1 MKIILYICLIFS
13 FTPAFSQN
21 TQINP
26 GVLWNDIDGNP
37 INAHGGCVIFENG
50 LIIGLEKIVPD
61 SFQTESVVI
70 NPQTYITGNGSAFL

>member
-37 INAHGGCVIFENG
+37 INTHGG
-50 LIIGLEKIVPD
+50 
-61 SFQTESVVI
+61 
-70 NPQTYITGNGSAFL
+70 

>member
-1 MKIILYICLIFS
+1 MEIPLMHMEDALFLKM
-13 FTPAFSQN
+13 
-21 TQINP
+21 
-26 GVLWNDIDGNP
+26 
-37 INAHGGCVIFENG
+37 G

>member
-26 GVLWNDIDGNP
+26 GVMWNDIDD
-37 INAHGGCVIFENG
+37 ALFLKMG
-50 LIIGLEKIVPD
+50 LIICLEKIVPD

>member
-1 MKIILYICLIFS
+1 MEDALFLKM
-13 FTPAFSQN
+13 
-21 TQINP
+21 
-26 GVLWNDIDGNP
+26 
-37 INAHGGCVIFENG
+37 G